1 MKRLFCLLLC
11 VGLLGCAAEREKIAD
26 QSAEQLYNT
35 AYNYAEEGDYKKA
48 ATYFDEV
55 ERQHP
60 YSPWATRAQIME
72 AYTYYQHNRYTDAV
86 NTLDRFLSL
95 HPGHKDADYAL
106 YLKGM
111 CYYEQISD
119 VQRDQDMSAQA
130 ETTFHRLIMLYPETD
145 YAKDA
150 LNKLRLTRNNI
161 AGKEMQI
168 GRYYQQRGRYG
179 AALNR
184 FSDVVRNYQTSM
196 HIQEALYRLTEC
208 YIALGMLPE
217 AKRAAAVLGHNYPS
231 SEWYAKAYALCK
243 AHGV

>member
-1 MKRLFCLLLC
+1 MKRLVCLLC
-11 VGLLGCAAEREKIAD
+11 VLCLVGCAAEKEKIAA
-26 QSAEQLYNT
+26 QSAEKLYNT
-35 AYNYAEEGDYKKA
+35 AYDYSLDGDYKKA
-48 ATYFDEV
+48 ATYFEEV
-55 ERQHP
+55 DRQHP

-86 NTLDRFLSL
+86 NTLDRFLAN
-95 HPGHKDADYAL
+95 HPGHKDAPYAM

-119 VQRDQDMSAQA
+119 TQRDQYMTQLA
-130 ETTFHRLIMLYPETD
+130 EETFHRLIMNYPETE
-145 YAKDA
+145 YAADA

-168 GRYYQQRGRYG
+168 GRYYQQRKEFG

-217 AKRAAAVLGHNYPS
+217 AKRAAAVLGYNYPAS
-231 SEWYAKAYALCK
+231 KWYAKAYALCK
-243 AHGV
+243 AYGV